1 MDRMADL
8 GMKLHRKPLALPVF
22 KGNARAIEGTGNC
35 LRSRGHGHHLISVAH
50 PDELVVWETGKK

>member
-1 MDRMADL
+1 
-8 GMKLHRKPLALPVF
+8 MKLHRKPLALPVF

-35 LRSRGHGHHLISVAH
+35 LRSRGHGHHLISMAH